1 MGALSHIN
9 QYFWKYK
16 WLLVLGILFT
26 LFSNF
31 FGVFPAQLVRYA
43 LDLVT
48 ETIDIYF
55 LFKGFSLQKAFYEIF
70 GFTLFF
76 YGGLIILMAIMK
88 GVFLFLVRQT
98 LIVMSRHIE
107 FELKNEIYT
116 HYQTLPLSFYRQQNT
131 GDLMARIS
139 EDVGKVRM
147 YVGPSMMY
155 GLNLITVF
163 ILVIYAMWRNR

>member
-1 MGALSHIN
+1 MYSINLYMGALSHIN

-16 WLLVLGILFT
+16 WLLVLGVIFT

-55 LFKGFSLQKAFYEIF
+55 LFKGFTLQTAFYEIF

-107 FELKNEIYT
+107 YELKKENADFQIPVKANDKYSKVFYSRDQCYPRYTKICCNGSAFRCYWPSIIY
-116 HYQTLPLSFYRQQNT
+116 
-131 GDLMARIS
+131 
-139 EDVGKVRM
+139 V
-147 YVGPSMMY
+147 
-155 GLNLITVF
+155 
-163 ILVIYAMWRNR
+163 